1 MHRRLGAAHS
11 WHLFRCAGRKPI
23 YLGIFPHARHR
34 LWNHPRLTNPLPTR
48 TLSIAGNFNS
58 LQRVPE
64 RLTLGCSVCTA
75 IVFCFAFFLCF
86 RTFSHFFLLQMV
98 HVCTLKSICCQRS
111 HRPPAVLS
119 IVSSFFLCVVEK
131 KKAHS
136 FKPHDSGQDRP
147 SHRISQFAT
156 AFTSLALVV
165 GWIFSHAIHRT
176 AESPLFI
183 LHIVFYLFYAAGLLS
198 CPGCCLTLCG

>member
-1 MHRRLGAAHS
+1 MPCNCVLLCFFLVFQNFFSFFFVADGPRVHTEKYLLPTLSPRARR
-11 WHLFRCAGRKPI
+11 
-23 YLGIFPHARHR
+23 
-34 LWNHPRLTNPLPTR
+34 PLP
-48 TLSIAGNFNS
+48 
-58 LQRVPE
+58 VPF
-64 RLTLGCSVCTA
+64 
-75 IVFCFAFFLCF
+75 I
-86 RTFSHFFLLQMV
+86 
-98 HVCTLKSICCQRS
+98 
-111 HRPPAVLS
+111 
-119 IVSSFFLCVVEK
+119 SSFFFCVVEK